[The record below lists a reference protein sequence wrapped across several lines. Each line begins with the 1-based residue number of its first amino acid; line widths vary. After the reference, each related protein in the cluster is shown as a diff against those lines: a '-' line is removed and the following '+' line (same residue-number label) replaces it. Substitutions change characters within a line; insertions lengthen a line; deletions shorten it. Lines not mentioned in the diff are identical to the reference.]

1 MTLDRCRLVSRRG
14 TSFHG
19 TAEGEGRFPDSSPL
33 PLSYTGA
40 DKEGE
45 ADNPYEQSTGGERY

>member
-45 ADNPYEQSTGGERY
+45 ADNPYEQSAGG